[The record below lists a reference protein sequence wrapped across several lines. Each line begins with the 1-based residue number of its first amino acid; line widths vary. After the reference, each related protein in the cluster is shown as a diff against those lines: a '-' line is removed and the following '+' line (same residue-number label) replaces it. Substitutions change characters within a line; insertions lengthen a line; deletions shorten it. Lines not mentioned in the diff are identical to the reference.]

1 MRQNDRTAMAI
12 ILKHCSLFNLSLII
26 MLHTS
31 RQSSLWRA
39 YSLKMHPHT
48 VCVYNTRITCTEC
61 KDAASCCRCS
71 VVYRL
76 LSVSVCWS
84 QMRAQQMA
92 KANDVWV
99 VESGGPKE
107 PYIGGPDA
115 LRGRDNF
122 GYWSLS
128 KVHCNSEST
137 ENGYINY
144 TVYTL
149 SQKTRHHT
157 FVRNFAKC

>member
-1 MRQNDRTAMAI
+1 
-12 ILKHCSLFNLSLII
+12 
-26 MLHTS
+26 
-31 RQSSLWRA
+31 
-39 YSLKMHPHT
+39 MHPHT

-84 QMRAQQMA
+84 QMQAQQMA

-107 PYIGGPDA
+107 PYFGAQMPSGEGTILGIGPY
-115 LRGRDNF
+115 R
-122 GYWSLS
+122 
-128 KVHCNSEST
+128 KCIV
-137 ENGYINY
+137 
-144 TVYTL
+144 TVRAP
-149 SQKTRHHT
+149 KT
-157 FVRNFAKC
+157 AI